1 MKSNLPTCREH
12 LATGLKVSLPAV
24 DGQNVALEGR
34 VKCRAIDKEAVP
46 ENMLFSG
53 LSVASAAKYE
63 VFLTIFV
70 GVKRGSESLFDDG
83 IDAVIGNVGSN
94 HGGMSP
100 APHVQG
106 DAVWCRSSECISV
119 AQITLLP
126 AVRSSL
132 RTPSGGCRT
141 W

>member
-12 LATGLKVSLPAV
+12 LATGLKVALPAV

-63 VFLTIFV
+63 VVLTL
-70 GVKRGSESLFDDG
+70 SSDG
-83 IDAVIGNVGSN
+83 IFG
-94 HGGMSP
+94 
-100 APHVQG
+100 
-106 DAVWCRSSECISV
+106 
-119 AQITLLP
+119 IT
-126 AVRSSL
+126 SCF
-132 RTPSGGCRT
+132 PSRCA
-141 W
+141 